1 MTISHGQFLPL
12 THCPP
17 TRGVLEKF
25 FSLYLTGPT
34 SVFRLV
40 AAMASRTLALSRV
53 CALFKASA
61 TISKAAYLKPIGCVH
76 CFLVFAV
83 QASQM
88 SLEVLPDKEDLKGW
102 LGLHQISEVRPLGR
116 SPPRASTAAGKRI
129 AFAMVAT
136 LGMNPC

>member
-1 MTISHGQFLPL
+1 MTISQGHFFPF

-25 FSLYLTGPT
+25 LSLYLTGPT
-34 SVFRLV
+34 IVFRLV

-53 CALFKASA
+53 CALLRASA
-61 TISKAAYLKPIGCVH
+61 TISKAAYLNPIGCVH
-76 CFLVFAV
+76 SFFVFAV

-88 SLEVLPDKEDLKGW
+88 SLEVLPEREDLKGW
-102 LGLHQISEVRPLGR
+102 LGLHQISEVRRFGR
-116 SPPRASTAAGKRI
+116 SPPNAPTAAGKRI